1 MKKKNGFTLIE
12 LLAVIIILGILMI
25 IAIPS
30 VTKYISDSRKSAYV
44 DTAKEIVAGTRNTVN
59 EGKLGM
65 YSTDTTYY
73 IPFDYIKSE
82 NGTKSPYGEFV
93 YAYVG
98 VIYDGKGYT
107 YYWISVDDAGQGVDE
122 VTPAAILNE
131 DDIKSDINALD
142 IKQKVDSTGIGGR
155 KKVLVLENGSWVTK
169 TENAQNNV
177 PEEGGS
183 GSGGANVPTAAQTIS
198 QIEGL
203 VDVAEAKRYTG
214 ANPNNYVKFN
224 GNEIWRIIGVYGDN
238 LKIIRNTQLP
248 STMKYNN
255 SIISNYVEWSTS
267 TLSNYLNN
275 DYYNSLQ
282 NSTQNMIENG
292 KWYVN
297 KSDYY
302 YNASRAYNDIKGQEW
317 YGKVGVLAPYELL
330 YSANQSC
337 WGTSADGLAQP
348 CLDSIWLKMSSQ
360 YYLINGYKLGW
371 DCVLYV
377 NDYAGI
383 RHTNNNYPDL
393 PIYPVVYLKSSVKI
407 TGGTGTSGDPYILG

>member
-1 MKKKNGFTLIE
+1 
-12 LLAVIIILGILMI
+12 MI

-82 NGTKSPYGEFV
+82 NGSKSPYGEFV

-155 KKVLVLENGSWVTK
+155 KKVLVLENGNWVTK

-177 PEEGGS
+177 PEEGFMKADPPVSFSTDSWPTIAAAIKS
-183 GSGGANVPTAAQTIS
+183 GNTSVYNVGDTKEIN
-198 QIEGL
+198 IEGFGQHTIRIANKSNPTECSNSGYSQTACGFVL
-203 VDVAEAKRYTG
+203 EFTDIVFLNKINSPPVGQAYTNYNYG
-214 ANPNNYVKFN
+214 GWPVSELRAILNNQFYEGLPSDLK
-224 GNEIWRIIGVYGDN
+224 
-238 LKIIRNTQLP
+238 KIIKDT
-248 STMKYNN
+248 
-255 SIISNYVEWSTS
+255 YVVSGHGI
-267 TLSNYLNN
+267 N
-275 DYYNSLQ
+275 D
-282 NSTQNMIENG
+282 
-292 KWYVN
+292 
-297 KSDYY
+297 
-302 YNASRAYNDIKGQEW
+302 
-317 YGKVGVLAPYELL
+317 
-330 YSANQSC
+330 
-337 WGTSADGLAQP
+337 
-348 CLDSIWLKMSSQ
+348 
-360 YYLINGYKLGW
+360 
-371 DCVLYV
+371 
-377 NDYAGI
+377 
-383 RHTNNNYPDL
+383 TNNFTTND
-393 PIYPVVYLKSSVKI
+393 KI
-407 TGGTGTSGDPYILG
+407 YILSPTEVFGKFKSG